1 MAGLP
6 AAGVLADFFEHVVVV
21 ERDILPLD
29 ASHRTGTPQ
38 ARHTHALLAGGQ
50 RALGE
55 LFPGF
60 EQDLAGAG
68 AVPLSVGLDL
78 RLERP
83 GYDPF
88 PARDLNL
95 VAKAMSRPLIE
106 FTLRQR
112 GFRDRQRPLCRA
124 GGNWSSCPI
133 PDLASLIGES
143 GRRWKTDL
151 RGGLQLSRKRLLRA
165 PLWIPRR
172 RLVPRTSAAS
182 PRQGSRG
189 GWTSSKPAAFPAS
202 RPSRYQSTLW

>member
-1 MAGLP
+1 MASTLIGRQAVVIGAGMAGLP
-6 AAGVLADFFEHVVVV
+6 AAGVLADFFEHVVMV

-88 PARDLNL
+88 PARDVNL

-112 GFRDRQRPLCRA
+112 VNQHTNITIGSIAVRKTSWPRRTAPRFLPFAWRTARA
-124 GGNWSSCPI
+124 GARPSLSTWSSTPPGAPI
-133 PDLASLIGES
+133 
-143 GRRWKTDL
+143 
-151 RGGLQLSRKRLLRA
+151 
-165 PLWIPRR
+165 
-172 RLVPRTSAAS
+172 S
-182 PRQGSRG
+182 P
-189 GWTSSKPAAFPAS
+189 
-202 RPSRYQSTLW
+202 